1 MGLLWNLDR
10 RAEVG
15 HHLVRVETAH
25 IVAWRR
31 PLAHHDLGNRFVAI
45 DGADIDIVI
54 EWIAP
59 ERIPAAPP
67 PTAVEPPRRPP
78 ETVRAGAEG
87 TIDISPRLSIGVAIE
102 EDEVIASLLAG
113 QLGSAEQ
120 QKAPARPAP
129 SERSTRERQH

>member
-67 PTAVEPPRRPP
+67 QTAVAPPSRPQA
-78 ETVRAGAEG
+78 TVRAGADG
-87 TIDISPRLSIGVAIE
+87 TTDRSPRLWIGGGYGR
-102 EDEVIASLLAG
+102 DEGCS
-113 QLGSAEQ
+113 
-120 QKAPARPAP
+120 
-129 SERSTRERQH
+129 

>member
-78 ETVRAGAEG
+78 ETVRDGAEG
-87 TIDISPRLSIGVAIE
+87 PIDTSPRPSIGVVTSE
-102 EDEVIASLLAG
+102 GEVLAGLLAG
-113 QLGSAEQ
+113 TSAG
-120 QKAPARPAP
+120 ARPTGPTA
-129 SERSTRERQH
+129 

>member
-1 MGLLWNLDR
+1 MSIMLFFCNR
-10 RAEVG
+10 K
-15 HHLVRVETAH
+15 TAYGMRISYRSSDVCSSDL

-87 TIDISPRLSIGVAIE
+87 TIDISPRLSIGVAI
-102 EDEVIASLLAG
+102 D
-113 QLGSAEQ
+113 
-120 QKAPARPAP
+120 RT
-129 SERSTRERQH
+129 STRLNASH

>member
-67 PTAVEPPRRPP
+67 QTAVEPPRRPP
-78 ETVRAGAEG
+78 ETVRAGAG
-87 TIDISPRLSIGVAIE
+87 GPIDNNTRLSNGVALDE
-102 EDEVIASLLAG
+102 EEGIKPLLENG
-113 QLGSAEQ
+113 KE
-120 QKAPARPAP
+120 
-129 SERSTRERQH
+129 

>member
-31 PLAHHDLGNRFVAI
+31 PLAHHDHGNRFVAI

-59 ERIPAAPP
+59 ERSPAAPP
-67 PTAVEPPRRPP
+67 TTAVEPPRRPP
-78 ETVRAGAEG
+78 ETDRQSGMSEKSVSVGLHHGGRR
-87 TIDISPRLSIGVAIE
+87 ISKKKNTVQKTQTDTTKHQPH
-102 EDEVIASLLAG
+102 
-113 QLGSAEQ
+113 EQ
-120 QKAPARPAP
+120 
-129 SERSTRERQH
+129 

>member
-87 TIDISPRLSIGVAIE
+87 TIDISPRLSIGVAID
-102 EDEVIASLLAG
+102 EDERSEEHTSELQSLMRISYAVFCLKKNKKKNT
-113 QLGSAEQ
+113 Q
-120 QKAPARPAP
+120 
-129 SERSTRERQH
+129 